1 MTADPLLKRLELG
14 ALVWCLAVTAL
25 VWFATNDG
33 ALALGVLGGGV
44 LAAVSFLAIKT
55 SIEALLALLPPPSTP
70 AAVTPAATGAAATT
84 GENASAGAAPDAAAG
99 GESEED
105 RRSRGAAQ
113 GNARRA
119 VVKLVG
125 RYALLGLMAYAM
137 IARLR
142 LHPIGLLI
150 GASSLVASA
159 SFEAFRVVSRPRR
172 A

>member
-1 MTADPLLKRLELG
+1 MTADPLMKRLEIG
-14 ALVWCLAVTAL
+14 ALVWCVAVTAL
-25 VWFATNDG
+25 AWLATGNTP
-33 ALALGVLGGGV
+33 LAIGVLGGGL
-44 LAAVSFLAIKT
+44 LAGVSFLAIKT
-55 SIEALLALLPPPSTP
+55 SVEALLAFLPASP
-70 AAVTPAATGAAATT
+70 AAAVATADAVASADGDGVAA
-84 GENASAGAAPDAAAG
+84 ESDRPSAGAAG
-99 GESEED
+99 
-105 RRSRGAAQ
+105 
-113 GNARRA
+113 RA
-119 VVKLVG
+119 VLKLVG